1 MDVGGEVLATS
12 VQRYNVGVNQEK
24 VAKFKHFARD
34 EDGKLVRD
42 EDGRKVLVGTGA
54 AAAADLLAPILGR
67 DPATGMECL
76 RSSHVELLCELLD
89 PRARI
94 AAGGAA

>member
-1 MDVGGEVLATS
+1 MLRAHTAHHGLPQS
-12 VQRYNVGVNQEK
+12 VIVREPW
-24 VAKFKHFARD
+24 
-34 EDGKLVRD
+34 LVMAP
-42 EDGRKVLVGTGA
+42 LSHA
-54 AAAADLLAPILGR
+54 LLMQMILGR